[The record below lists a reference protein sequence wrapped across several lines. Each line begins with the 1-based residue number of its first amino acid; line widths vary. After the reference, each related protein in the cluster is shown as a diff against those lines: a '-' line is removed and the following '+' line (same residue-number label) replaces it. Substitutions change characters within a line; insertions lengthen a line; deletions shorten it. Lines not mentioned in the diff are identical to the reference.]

1 MKWRLGLVKG
11 LPLPMFGFL
20 GQLFSV
26 ARTCPSQGRDRQTA
40 DNKVEEIA
48 KNPKP
53 NQTKHSG
60 NNKTEIFK

>member
-1 MKWRLGLVKG
+1 
-11 LPLPMFGFL
+11 MFGFL

>member
-1 MKWRLGLVKG
+1 
-11 LPLPMFGFL
+11 MFGFL

-26 ARTCPSQGRDRQTA
+26 AKTCPSQGRDRQTA
-40 DNKVEEIA
+40 DNKVEERL
-48 KNPKP
+48 PKTP